1 MNNASPEIAIGAAL
15 CSVGVKMMMF
25 PKWDGQLMIIVIIPQ
40 EEDKKEEE
48 LDENLFYCPKCNKS
62 FTQYRPLE
70 EHVNRCLDED

>member
-1 MNNASPEIAIGAAL
+1 ML
-15 CSVGVKMMMF
+15 
-25 PKWDGQLMIIVIIPQ
+25 IINVMVLQ